1 MIWQV
6 GDQVPPIKNDSSV
19 IAYPKEKRF
28 GLLANNMKSEDLL
41 VLQKDYS
48 VEKVQT
54 FDLNL
59 KSRKNKG
66 GRLISDYYIL
76 TKK

>member
-1 MIWQV
+1 
-6 GDQVPPIKNDSSV
+6 
-19 IAYPKEKRF
+19 
-28 GLLANNMKSEDLL
+28 MKSEDLL

-76 TKK
+76 TKQ